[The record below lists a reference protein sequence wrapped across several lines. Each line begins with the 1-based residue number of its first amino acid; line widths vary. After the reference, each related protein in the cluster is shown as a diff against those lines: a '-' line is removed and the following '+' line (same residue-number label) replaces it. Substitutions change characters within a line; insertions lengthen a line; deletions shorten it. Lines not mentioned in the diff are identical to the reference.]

1 MPLPINK
8 LLNSISMRR
17 IAYASPFNPIAS
29 GISDYSEE
37 LLPYLGRYVELT
49 LYHDDGLRLTN
60 PMLGQHCELRPISR
74 LERDQ
79 RRKHFDAII
88 YHMGNSAA
96 HHAIWRTM
104 QRVPGI
110 VVLHEF
116 VLHHFMLQY
125 YATTLGDIERYQ
137 AEAARRYGP
146 EGERIARL
154 MMHGRFVE
162 AAFELPFCEEVL
174 DTAQGLIAHSRYVL
188 ARAAAIRPT
197 LAMGLAPMGVPLPP
211 LIDKAAARARR
222 GLAVDA
228 PILASFGHINPYKR
242 LEAALRAVR
251 QLRERHPRL
260 QYLLVGSV
268 SPHFQLQSLIE
279 RLGMQEYVRATGF
292 VDRAAFEEYVAA
304 TDICLNLRHPTAG
317 ETSAS
322 LLRLLGAARPS
333 LVTASG
339 AFSELPAEVA
349 AQVDPDA
356 SEGDLIQAYCR
367 LLLERPE
374 IAQALGR
381 AARSFVEQEHS
392 LDAAA
397 AAYMRFLA
405 QRYGWEAPVAMRPR
419 LWDPSPEPP
428 MTQTMPP
435 LQHKH
440 DQEGQPDD
448 LLRSALTSSTATAA
462 AALGIAEHD
471 PMLKQVAQ
479 AIADVEG

>member
-1 MPLPINK
+1 MLLLANK

-17 IAYASPFNPIAS
+17 IAYASPLNPIAS

-37 LLPYLGRYVELT
+37 LLPYLGRYVDLT
-49 LYHDDGLRLTN
+49 LYHDDGLRPSN
-60 PMLGQHCELRPISR
+60 PMLGQYCELRPISR

-79 RRKHFDAII
+79 RRKRFDAII

-96 HHAIWRTM
+96 HHAIWGTM

-146 EGERIARL
+146 EGEHIAKL

-162 AAFELPFCEEVL
+162 AAFELPFCEDVL
-174 DTAQGLIAHSRYVL
+174 DRAQGLIAHSRYVL

-211 LIDKAAARARR
+211 LINKAAARARR
-222 GLAVDA
+222 GLAGDA

-251 QLRERHPRL
+251 QLREPYPSL

-279 RLGMQEYVRATGF
+279 RLGMQEYVHATGF
-292 VDRAAFEEYVAA
+292 VDRATFEEYVAA

-339 AFSELPAEVA
+339 AFSELPAGVA

-356 SEGDLIQAYCR
+356 SEGDLIHAYCR
-367 LLLERPE
+367 VLLDQPE
-374 IAQALGR
+374 MAQALGT
-381 AARSFVEQEHS
+381 AARCFVEQEHS
-392 LDAAA
+392 LDASA

-419 LWDPSPEPP
+419 LWDPTPELAMPEAKPP
-428 MTQTMPP
+428 QQ
-435 LQHKH
+435 LKH
-440 DQEGQPDD
+440 SQENAQAD
-448 LLRSALTSSTATAA
+448 LPRSALTSNIAIAA

-471 PMLKQVAQ
+471 PMLTQVAQ
-479 AIADVEG
+479 AIADIEG